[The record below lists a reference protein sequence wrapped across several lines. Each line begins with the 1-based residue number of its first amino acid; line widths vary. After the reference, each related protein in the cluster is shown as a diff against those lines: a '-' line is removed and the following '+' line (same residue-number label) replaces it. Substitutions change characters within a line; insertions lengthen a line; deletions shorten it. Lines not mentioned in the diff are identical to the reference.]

1 MKTKSMQSLTAMST
15 RDHPAT
21 SLRPKLHPGVFVFA
35 SVDSL
40 ADASQLAAVAVFRES
55 EGVTV
60 VVPEAEA
67 LRAGLAIGF
76 RSAWITLEV
85 HSDLHAVGLTA
96 AFSRALADAGI
107 ACNVIA
113 AVHHDHLF
121 VPADRGE
128 DALACLRQLDLGAI
142 TARQGPG

>member
-1 MKTKSMQSLTAMST
+1 MTAAI
-15 RDHPAT
+15 RDRVRASP
-21 SLRPKLHPGVFVFA
+21 RPRLNPGVFVFA
-35 SVDSL
+35 TVDRL
-40 ADASQLAAVAVFRES
+40 ADALKLDAVAVFRES

-67 LRAGLAIGF
+67 LRAGLAVRF
-76 RSAWITLEV
+76 RAAWITLEV
-85 HSDLHAVGLTA
+85 HSELHAVGLTA

-107 ACNVIA
+107 SCNVMA

-128 DALACLRQLDLGAI
+128 DALACLCQSEQLADVVERLG
-142 TARQGPG
+142 